1 MDLNL
6 KGRVALVTGAGA
18 GIGLAT
24 VDAFLREGVK
34 IIAADI
40 DVSALTK
47 RANPDQLLAVEADL
61 ADAAQTESIV
71 AKGLAAFGKIDIL
84 FNNAGIIQPRG
95 SFLNVSDEDW
105 LKTFSINVMGYVH
118 AAKGRFAEHAGGRQG
133 RSYPQRLRIRADRFA
148 FRARLLRFESGRSD
162 AIQGSIDRIHAQGH
176 SIECSLARSSADAH
190 DRKTRWRH
198 RYHRGPFG
206 VGREQAVELWLK
218 EAKSLTGRIGEP
230 EEVANVVL
238 YLASDV
244 ASFITGVEVPVDGGV
259 RHFV

>member
-118 AAKGRFAEHAGGRQG
+118 AARAVLPSMLAAGKGVLIHNASESA
-133 RSYPQRLRIRADRFA
+133 RI
-148 FRARLLRFESGRSD
+148 
-162 AIQGSIDRIHAQGH
+162 GSPFVPDYCVSKAAVLMLSKVL
-176 SIECSLARSSADAH
+176 SIEFTPRGIRSNVVSPAQVRTPMIEKPGGVIDIIAGH
-190 DRKTRWRH
+190 
-198 RYHRGPFG
+198 FG